1 MTSNNSVI
9 IDLSSPL
16 TDKNDSQKKPSCKN
30 TSICKNIPQ
39 WLKDL
44 FQLMF
49 PCIIFTSM
57 IGVLIF
63 VVCWWEILGYIIKL
77 FE

>member
-1 MTSNNSVI
+1 MSSDDSVV

-16 TDKNDSQKKPSCKN
+16 TDKNESQKKPCCKQ
-30 TSICKNIPQ
+30 TAICKNIPQ

-44 FQLMF
+44 FQLLF
-49 PCIIFTSM
+49 PFIICTSLF
-57 IGVLIF
+57 GVLVF
-63 VVCWWEILGYIIKL
+63 VVCWWQILGYIIKL